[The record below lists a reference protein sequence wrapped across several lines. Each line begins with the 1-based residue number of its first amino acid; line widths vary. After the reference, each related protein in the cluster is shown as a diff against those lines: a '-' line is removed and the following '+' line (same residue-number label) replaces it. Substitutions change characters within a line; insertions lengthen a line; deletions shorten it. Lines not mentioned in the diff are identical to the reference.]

1 LPDNKFF
8 GPLAPLEK
16 AVDVVNEFNNKVVY
30 ELIAENELSPHVIEH
45 IMALNEYE
53 SWGKKIIL
61 SGEIPEG
68 VDAVLATLPTKV
80 KMIAFLSAL
89 REMTGSLAQQD
100 FQANVLRENAPDK
113 LAESI
118 TNTQLLHQHGLANEY
133 IEAVGSGRIKPD
145 ADVMEFIINHESQ
158 E

>member
-1 LPDNKFF
+1 
-8 GPLAPLEK
+8 
-16 AVDVVNEFNNKVVY
+16 
-30 ELIAENELSPHVIEH
+30 
-45 IMALNEYE
+45 
-53 SWGKKIIL
+53 
-61 SGEIPEG
+61 
-68 VDAVLATLPTKV
+68 LATLPTKV